1 MTIGS
6 SPLNLH
12 DVLDAID
19 ISAGKQIGVD
29 VRVIEPDQNL
39 FDLGLTSIG
48 FISMIV
54 EFEER
59 YDIVFEEDE
68 LDLTEF
74 NTLRAIQ
81 VRLEKK
87 LNSADDAKVGAVKEG

>member
-6 SPLNLH
+6 SPLNLQ

-29 VRVIEPDQNL
+29 VRAIEPDQNL

-59 YDIVFEEDE
+59 YDVVFEEDE

-74 NTLRAIQ
+74 NTLRVIQ
-81 VRLEKK
+81 MRLEKK
-87 LNSADDAKVGAVKEG
+87 LNATDDAKVGAVMEG